1 MAKRVRVSLI
11 LVSCGLLVYAA
22 MGAVLSK
29 SQSSSDTTYR
39 DLGVYSEVLSRI
51 QQDYVTKPSLKKVT
65 RGAIRG
71 LLSALDPYSTYFTA
85 KEYQDYLAHP
95 KPGPG
100 KIGIYVSKRMGYT
113 TIVSILPGSPAAQAG
128 IEPGDLLDTLED
140 RPTRG
145 LSVVQ
150 LNRILDGAPG
160 TTVHLSV
167 IRGDRGA
174 PLQLALTREILPPPP
189 VEAKMV
195 DGHTAYLHVLTFN
208 PGKTREIAA
217 KLKQLIA
224 QGSTQIVLDLRD
236 CAGGSEKEGEE
247 TANLF
252 LNHGLITYLAGQR
265 FPRKNIMAEPS
276 NQITQ
281 LPLVVLT
288 NMSTAGPA
296 EIVAAAILDNHRGD
310 VVGER
315 TFGVGVY
322 QQMIP
327 VGDGSAL
334 LLSVAKYYTP
344 NGQQINGYG
353 VTPNVIQPARPNEVS
368 LNPQPFPPSQMGGKN
383 DLQFQRALEILDQK
397 SSTAKV
403 A

>member
-11 LVSCGLLVYAA
+11 LVSCGLLLYAA

-296 EIVAAAILDNHRGD
+296 EVVAAAILDNHRGD